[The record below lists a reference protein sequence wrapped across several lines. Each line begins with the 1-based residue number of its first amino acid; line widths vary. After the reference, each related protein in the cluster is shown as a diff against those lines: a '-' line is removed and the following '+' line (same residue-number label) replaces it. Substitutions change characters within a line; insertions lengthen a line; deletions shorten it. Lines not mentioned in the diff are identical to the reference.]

1 MHNLFKEFF
10 AELIG
15 TAILMLLGISGA
27 ACTVLTKAP
36 MNLACAFGYAFG
48 VIIASIFAGPISG
61 AHINPAITIAFSVI
75 GKFQWRKVPVY
86 LIAQY
91 IGSFIGS
98 ALAYSIYFEA
108 IHGFDLDNGY
118 NNDNITEPSMI
129 TAGIF
134 ITMPAN
140 QHTTIL
146 PAIWDQIISTALLV
160 YAILFIGDELATPK
174 LLQTLTTGLL
184 ILTFIIGFN
193 YNCGAILNPARDL
206 APRIL
211 LSFIGYESRVFEP
224 LNYNFWWAV
233 GIVAPHSGAII
244 GAIGYFYMAKMRQSF
259 VDGDNIF
266 SLANADII
274 QAKSISLNNS
284 SSQENGRIINHH
296 HNHHNHHHQQ
306 QQPSLMT
313 NRQMFHDKVNT
324 EFQQ

>member
-1 MHNLFKEFF
+1 MYSANESTYESGMCFWLCIRCDYCLHICWSYFRLVFLLSLLLLF
-10 AELIG
+10 
-15 TAILMLLGISGA
+15 
-27 ACTVLTKAP
+27 
-36 MNLACAFGYAFG
+36 
-48 VIIASIFAGPISG
+48 IFENFSLCFSLG

-193 YNCGAILNPARDL
+193 YNCGAILNP
-206 APRIL
+206 
-211 LSFIGYESRVFEP
+211 G
-224 LNYNFWWAV
+224 
-233 GIVAPHSGAII
+233 
-244 GAIGYFYMAKMRQSF
+244 M
-259 VDGDNIF
+259 
-266 SLANADII
+266 
-274 QAKSISLNNS
+274 
-284 SSQENGRIINHH
+284 
-296 HNHHNHHHQQ
+296 
-306 QQPSLMT
+306 
-313 NRQMFHDKVNT
+313 
-324 EFQQ
+324 